1 MPIKHPSSPRRS
13 RCRMSSIGRL
23 TVAWCFV
30 SICAAFSPALASS
43 HSQLPTTP
51 CDIRLVF
58 GTDVRGMP
66 SVAYK
71 LGLQIRNRAARHIA
85 GVSVYWLD
93 SGSAI
98 IGNSSATCGAKTGG
112 IGPSEAGQCE
122 TIVQQI
128 GGSLLQKLG
137 QTTWTEIINHELTNF
152 NQVKLCAIIGFD
164 YHDHQPKTY

>member
-1 MPIKHPSSPRRS
+1 MPIKHPPSQRRF
-13 RCRMSSIGRL
+13 RCRASSKGRL
-23 TVAWCFV
+23 TTAWFFVNICVAL
-30 SICAAFSPALASS
+30 SPAVASS
-43 HSQLPTTP
+43 HSELLTAP

-85 GVSVYWLD
+85 GVSLYWLD

-98 IGNSSATCGAKTGG
+98 IGNSSATCGAKIGG

-152 NQVKLCAIIGFD
+152 NQVKQCAVVGFD

>member
-1 MPIKHPSSPRRS
+1 MPIKYLSSQRRF
-13 RCRMSSIGRL
+13 RCRTSCIGRL
-23 TVAWCFV
+23 AAAWCFV
-30 SICAAFSPALASS
+30 SLCWAFSPAVASS
-43 HSQLPTTP
+43 HSQLPTKP

-58 GTDVRGMP
+58 GTDPRGMP

-71 LGLQIRNRAARHIA
+71 LGLQIGNRAARHIA
-85 GVSVYWLD
+85 SVSVYWLD

-98 IGNSSATCGAKTGG
+98 IGNSSATCGAKTVG

-128 GGSLLQKLG
+128 GGNLLQRLG
-137 QTTWTEIINHELTNF
+137 QTTWTEIINHELANF
-152 NQVKLCAIIGFD
+152 NQVKQCAIIGFE

>member
-1 MPIKHPSSPRRS
+1 MPIKHPFSQRHS
-13 RCRMSSIGRL
+13 RCRTSCMCRL
-23 TVAWCFV
+23 TAAWFLISLCGT
-30 SICAAFSPALASS
+30 FSPAVASS
-43 HSQLPTTP
+43 HSQLPTKP

-58 GTDVRGMP
+58 GTDSRGMP

-93 SGSAI
+93 SESAI
-98 IGNSSATCGAKTGG
+98 IGNSSATCGVKTLG

-137 QTTWTEIINHELTNF
+137 QTAWTEIINHELANF
-152 NQVKLCAIIGFD
+152 NQVKQCAIIGFE

>member
-1 MPIKHPSSPRRS
+1 MPIIHPSFQRRF
-13 RCRMSSIGRL
+13 RCRTSSIGRL
-23 TVAWCFV
+23 TAAWCFA
-30 SICAAFSPALASS
+30 SICAAVSPAVASS
-43 HSQLPTTP
+43 HSELPTTP

-58 GTDVRGMP
+58 GTDARGMP

-71 LGLQIRNRAARHIA
+71 LGFQIRNRAARHIA

-98 IGNSSATCGAKTGG
+98 IGNSSATCGAKIGG

-152 NQVKLCAIIGFD
+152 NQVKQCAIIGFD

>member
-1 MPIKHPSSPRRS
+1 MPIKQPSSQRRS
-13 RCRMSSIGRL
+13 RRRTSFIGRL
-23 TVAWCFV
+23 TAAWCFI
-30 SICAAFSPALASS
+30 SICWAFSPAVASS

-51 CDIRLVF
+51 CDIQLVF
-58 GTDVRGMP
+58 GTDSRGMP

-93 SGSAI
+93 SGSGI
-98 IGNSSATCGAKTGG
+98 IGNSSATCGAKTDG

-128 GGSLLQKLG
+128 GGTLLQKLG
-137 QTTWTEIINHELTNF
+137 QTTWTEIINHELANF
-152 NQVKLCAIIGFD
+152 NQVKQCAIIGFD
-164 YHDHQPKTY
+164 YHDYQTKIY

>member
-1 MPIKHPSSPRRS
+1 MPITHPPSQRRFP
-13 RCRMSSIGRL
+13 CRTSSIGRL
-23 TVAWCFV
+23 TAAWCFV

-51 CDIRLVF
+51 CDIQLVF
-58 GTDVRGMP
+58 GTDSRGMP

-85 GVSVYWLD
+85 GVSVYWLG

-137 QTTWTEIINHELTNF
+137 QTTWTEIINHELANF
-152 NQVKLCAIIGFD
+152 NQVKQCAIIGFD

>member
-1 MPIKHPSSPRRS
+1 MPIKHLSSQRRF
-13 RCRMSSIGRL
+13 RCRTSSIGRL
-23 TVAWCFV
+23 TTAWFFV
-30 SICAAFSPALASS
+30 NICAALSPAVASS
-43 HSQLPTTP
+43 HIELLTAP

-71 LGLQIRNRAARHIA
+71 LGLQIRNRAARHIS

-93 SGSAI
+93 SESAI
-98 IGNSSATCGAKTGG
+98 IGNSSATCGVKTIG

-128 GGSLLQKLG
+128 GGSLLQKFG
-137 QTTWTEIINHELTNF
+137 QTTWTEIINHELANF
-152 NQVKLCAIIGFD
+152 NQVKKCAIIGFE

>member
-1 MPIKHPSSPRRS
+1 MPIKHPSSQRRF
-13 RCRMSSIGRL
+13 RCRTSCIDRL
-23 TVAWCFV
+23 TAACCLV
-30 SICAAFSPALASS
+30 SLCWACSPAVATS
-43 HSQLPTTP
+43 HSQLPTKP

-58 GTDVRGMP
+58 GTDPRGMP

-85 GVSVYWLD
+85 SVSVYWLD

-98 IGNSSATCGAKTGG
+98 IGNSSATCGAKTVG

-128 GGSLLQKLG
+128 GGNLLQRLG
-137 QTTWTEIINHELTNF
+137 QTTWTEIINHELANF
-152 NQVKLCAIIGFD
+152 NHVKQCAIIGFE

>member
-1 MPIKHPSSPRRS
+1 MPIKYPFSKRRS
-13 RCRMSSIGRL
+13 RCRMSSTGRL
-23 TVAWCFV
+23 TAAWCFA
-30 SICAAFSPALASS
+30 SICAAFSPAVASS
-43 HSQLPTTP
+43 HSELPTTP

-71 LGLQIRNRAARHIA
+71 LSLQIRNRAARHIV

-93 SGSAI
+93 SGPAI
-98 IGNSSATCGAKTGG
+98 IGNSSATCGDKTVG

-152 NQVKLCAIIGFD
+152 NEVEQCAIIGFD